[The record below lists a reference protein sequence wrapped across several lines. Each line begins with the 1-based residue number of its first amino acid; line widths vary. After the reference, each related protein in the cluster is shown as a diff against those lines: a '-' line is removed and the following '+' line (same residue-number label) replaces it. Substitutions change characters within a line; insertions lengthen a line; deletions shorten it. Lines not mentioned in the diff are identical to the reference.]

1 MRRMP
6 KDTKVTTTNHL
17 NYTEQHP
24 AIKINP
30 TAHKE
35 EAGCYYYMKARQCYN
50 QKP

>member
-17 NYTEQHP
+17 NYTEQHL

-30 TAHKE
+30 T